1 MRTNESKVVKSLG
14 EQVYEYLFDQL
25 KQRAL
30 TPGVFLDLNEIATRL
45 GISRTPL
52 RDALIYLEVE
62 GHVRIVPRRGVMV
75 VYPELEE
82 IRNLYQMLGA
92 LEATAL
98 EQAARRFTAE
108 DHQRL
113 RDLNLEYRA
122 RVEEG
127 SLDACLIA
135 NYAFHNYFLDR
146 CGNDSLI
153 RLVRAQKRRL
163 YDWPRHTELLAVWE
177 RKNLEEHEQ
186 MAALLSAGDL
196 PGAVRILKDIHWSF
210 TAQENFIHS
219 FYGEPL
225 PDGGEAGS
233 RPASA

>member
-1 MRTNESKVVKSLG
+1 MDGSKVVKSLG
-14 EQVYEYLFDQL
+14 EQVYEYLFAQL

-62 GHVRIVPRRGVMV
+62 GYVRIVPRRGVMV
-75 VYPELEE
+75 IYPELEE
-82 IRNLYQMLGA
+82 IRNLYQMIGA

-98 EQAARRFTAE
+98 EEAARRFTAE

-113 RDLNLEYRA
+113 RDLNVEYRE

-127 SLDACLIA
+127 SFDACLTA
-135 NYAFHNYFLDR
+135 NYAFHSYFLDR
-146 CGNDSLI
+146 CGNAPLI
-153 RLVRAQKRRL
+153 KLVRAQKRRL
-163 YDWPRHTELLAVWE
+163 YDWPRHTELLSAWE

-186 MAALLSAGDL
+186 MAALVSAGDVA
-196 PGAVRILKDIHWSF
+196 GAAHILRDIHWSF
-210 TAQENFIHS
+210 SQQENFIHS
-219 FYGEPL
+219 FYGE
-225 PDGGEAGS
+225 GISG
-233 RPASA
+233 